1 MKNLIKYLNVI
12 EEEIENCDK
21 KSERYQ
27 FLLRRRD
34 VVEGVIYLIMKNDQR

>member
-12 EEEIENCDK
+12 EEEIKNCDK

-34 VVEGVIYLIMKNDQR
+34 VVEGVIFIMMNS